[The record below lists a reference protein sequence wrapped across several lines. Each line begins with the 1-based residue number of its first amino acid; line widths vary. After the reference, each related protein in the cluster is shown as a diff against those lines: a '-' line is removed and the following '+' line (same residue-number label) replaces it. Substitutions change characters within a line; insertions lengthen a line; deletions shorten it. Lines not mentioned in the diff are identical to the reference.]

1 MVRTPSIKE
10 HNMTRN
16 TSSKTSSKST
26 SSHRTQAKSAHPDA
40 LDILAEDHKKVLKM
54 FQQFKKMKKQE
65 DADEEALQ
73 TLVETACAELTIHAT
88 VEEEIFYPAL
98 RDAIDDADML
108 DEAEVEHA
116 SAKQLI
122 TELAAMQPGD
132 ELYEAKFTVLG
143 EYVQHHVGEEE
154 DEMFPKAKKAKLDL
168 DALGDEI
175 KARKEELRDE
185 LGVASEDED
194 DDEAASDSPTTRRS
208 VH

>member
-1 MVRTPSIKE
+1 MNKE
-10 HNMTRN
+10 HTMTRN
-16 TSSKTSSKST
+16 TSSKTSTKST
-26 SSHRTQAKSAHPDA
+26 SSQRAHAKSTPPDA

-54 FQQFKKMKKQE
+54 FDQFKKMKKHG
-65 DADEEALQ
+65 DADDEIQ

-98 RDAIDDADML
+98 RDALDDSDML

-132 ELYEAKFTVLG
+132 DLYEAKFTVLG
-143 EYVQHHVGEEE
+143 EYVQHHIGEEE

-168 DALGDEI
+168 EAMGDEI
-175 KARKEELRDE
+175 SARKTELRDE
-185 LGVASEDED
+185 LGVADEADEEDEQSSRS
-194 DDEAASDSPTTRRS
+194 ETTRRS